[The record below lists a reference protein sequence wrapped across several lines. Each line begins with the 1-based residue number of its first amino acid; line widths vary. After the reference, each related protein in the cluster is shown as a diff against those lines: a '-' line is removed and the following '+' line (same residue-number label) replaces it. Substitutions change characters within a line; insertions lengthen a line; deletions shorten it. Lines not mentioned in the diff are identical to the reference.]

1 MGLSPSPCPDPR
13 MCSQNGESP
22 GLHPPR
28 FSPPAAQQTQV
39 QTSSPEQPPGSQAA
53 VPGKAARP
61 QQPAGVQQGLDAR
74 KPCPE
79 LQPLV
84 AGGFWGSELQQDSA
98 TLRAQPCLCL
108 VPASG
113 LGERL
118 LPQGRA
124 VCVHGWEER
133 RLAAPQ
139 CHLQL
144 GLAALG
150 EHRSPPPP
158 SALLLG
164 APPAGAAT
172 VLGAFLVP
180 GRALGRSTGNIKPM
194 LWTPEQ
200 TSW

>member
-1 MGLSPSPCPDPR
+1 
-13 MCSQNGESP
+13 MCSQNGASP

-53 VPGKAARP
+53 VPGKAVRP
-61 QQPAGVQQGLDAR
+61 QQPAGVRQGFDAR
-74 KPCPE
+74 KPCLE
-79 LQPLV
+79 LQPWV
-84 AGGFWGSELQQDSA
+84 AGGFRDSELQQDSA
-98 TLRAQPCLCL
+98 TLRAQPCPCL

-118 LPQGRA
+118 APQGRA
-124 VCVHGWEER
+124 VCTHGLEER
-133 RLAAPQ
+133 RVAAPQ

-164 APPAGAAT
+164 APPARAAPI
-172 VLGAFLVP
+172 LGAFLVP
-180 GRALGRSTGNIKPM
+180 GRALGRSTGDLKPV